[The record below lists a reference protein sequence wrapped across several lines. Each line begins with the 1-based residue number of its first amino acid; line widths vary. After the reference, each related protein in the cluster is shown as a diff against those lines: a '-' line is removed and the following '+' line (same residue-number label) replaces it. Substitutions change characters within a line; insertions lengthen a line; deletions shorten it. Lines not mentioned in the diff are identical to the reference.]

1 MHEKNYIVQF
11 CRVDGQPDEEYI
23 YNDINEA
30 EKHFR
35 LFQNDDSGLYTKVSL
50 LSWFGDI
57 TTVLRQISFQHG

>member
-1 MHEKNYIVQF
+1 MREKNYIVQF

-23 YNDINEA
+23 YNDIDEA

-50 LSWFGDI
+50 LTWFGDI